1 MTRRLRNAAIITA
14 LIALCAVTY
23 VAAAAGHPLFLVNAY
38 ELDEL

>member
-1 MTRRLRNAAIITA
+1 MTRRLKTAAIITA

-23 VAAAAGHPLFLVNAY
+23 VVAAAEHPLIVFNAY

>member
-1 MTRRLRNAAIITA
+1 MTRRLRTAAIITA
-14 LIALCAVTY
+14 LIAVCFFTY